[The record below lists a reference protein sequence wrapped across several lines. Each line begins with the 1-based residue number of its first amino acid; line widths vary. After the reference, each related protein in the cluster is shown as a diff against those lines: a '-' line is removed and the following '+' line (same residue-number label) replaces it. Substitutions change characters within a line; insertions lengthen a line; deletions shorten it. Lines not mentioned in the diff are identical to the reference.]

1 MKTIKDRAD
10 RRRSGS
16 EPEATDGSPER
27 WMEYRTG
34 GIARRMIKA
43 AKRETASRGRESQ
56 ENDEGNVR
64 KERGETTGSA

>member
-1 MKTIKDRAD
+1 MK
-10 RRRSGS
+10 
-16 EPEATDGSPER
+16 
-27 WMEYRTG
+27 YRTG
-34 GIARRMIKA
+34 GNSKADEKA